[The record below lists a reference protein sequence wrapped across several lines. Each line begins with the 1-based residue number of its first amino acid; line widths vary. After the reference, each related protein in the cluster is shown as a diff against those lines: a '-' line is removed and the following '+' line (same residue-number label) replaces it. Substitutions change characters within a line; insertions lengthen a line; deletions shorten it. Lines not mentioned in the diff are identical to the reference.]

1 MRSIIHPP
9 DVSWRAV
16 KVWQRNRDSY
26 KRFLKASLI
35 GNLGEPFL
43 YLIGM
48 GLGVGAYLQSINGM
62 SYIQFIGPGLVVSSA
77 MFAATFE
84 CTFGA
89 YTRMSEHKT
98 YEAILSTPLSVGDIV
113 GGEVMWGT
121 TKGLLSG
128 MVMLIIISLFG
139 LVHSPMVVFLP
150 LVVVLECFLFA
161 AMGMTAMALSP
172 SYEFFNYYFTLL
184 ISPMFFL
191 SGVFFPLSRFPQWVQ
206 TLAWFSPL
214 SHAVKAS
221 RSLILGTAG
230 PAVIL
235 DMVWMLAIG
244 ALFFILSANLVHRR
258 LIK

>member
-1 MRSIIHPP
+1 MKGLLQSP

-26 KRFLKASLI
+26 RQYFKASLI

-43 YLIGM
+43 YLVGM
-48 GLGVGAYLQSINGM
+48 GLGVGAYMQKINGV

-77 MFAATFE
+77 MFASAFE
-84 CTFGA
+84 CTFGS
-89 YTRMSEHKT
+89 YYRMAEHKT
-98 YEAILSTPLSVGDIV
+98 FEAILATPLSVGDVV

-128 MVMLIIISLFG
+128 MVMLAIISLFG
-139 LVHSPMVVFLP
+139 LVHSPWVVLLP
-150 LVVVLECFLFA
+150 LVVLLECFLFSA
-161 AMGMTAMALSP
+161 ISMTATALSP

-191 SGVFFPLSRFPQWVQ
+191 SGVFFPIDRFPEWVQ
-206 TLAWFSPL
+206 ALAWFSPL
-214 SHAVKAS
+214 SHAVNAS
-221 RSLILGTAG
+221 RSLVAGTYT
-230 PAVIL
+230 PSVIL
-235 DMVWMLAIG
+235 DMTWMAAIG
-244 ALFFILSANLVHRR
+244 TLFFILSANLVHRR